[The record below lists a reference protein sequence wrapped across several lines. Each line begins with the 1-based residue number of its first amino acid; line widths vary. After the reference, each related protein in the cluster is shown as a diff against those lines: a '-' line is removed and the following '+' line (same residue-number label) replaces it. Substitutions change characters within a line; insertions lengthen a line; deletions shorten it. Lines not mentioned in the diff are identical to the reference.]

1 LTKEVKKKM
10 NTLAKSE
17 FATQRIRFIIG
28 IFASYFVLALLI
40 WSCFRVNLI
49 TPINQISE
57 AIQER
62 FNPGRKKISVL
73 GRMFRKDASEA
84 KQHVMIQQMKR
95 KGSFMGKSTYKT
107 EQKKKKNKMWNSV
120 KSKFQM

>member
-1 LTKEVKKKM
+1 
-10 NTLAKSE
+10 
-17 FATQRIRFIIG
+17 
-28 IFASYFVLALLI
+28 
-40 WSCFRVNLI
+40 
-49 TPINQISE
+49 
-57 AIQER
+57 
-62 FNPGRKKISVL
+62 
-73 GRMFRKDASEA
+73 MFRKDASEA